1 MGDMAEKKTETKVE
15 EQKVTLSLEELQA
28 LIRQEVE
35 KAGGPKEEAK
45 GETVYVKAPAPERMK
60 VKLFKDNDKYKD
72 PLYVSVNGNRFIVPR
87 GVEVEIPD
95 YVAEVIERS
104 MAQDEQTALTIEKLE
119 SKFDEKT
126 KDLG

>member
-1 MGDMAEKKTETKVE
+1 MAEKKTETKVE
-15 EQKVTLSLEELQA
+15 EQKVTLSMSELQE

-45 GETVYVKAPAPERMK
+45 GETVYVKAPAPEMVK

>member
-1 MGDMAEKKTETKVE
+1 M
-15 EQKVTLSLEELQA
+15 
-28 LIRQEVE
+28 
-35 KAGGPKEEAK
+35 
-45 GETVYVKAPAPERMK
+45 
-60 VKLFKDNDKYKD
+60 
-72 PLYVSVNGNRFIVPR
+72 NGNRFIVPR

>member
-1 MGDMAEKKTETKVE
+1 MVKV
-15 EQKVTLSLEELQA
+15 
-28 LIRQEVE
+28 R
-35 KAGGPKEEAK
+35 
-45 GETVYVKAPAPERMK
+45 
-60 VKLFKDNDKYKD
+60 LFKDNDKYKD